1 MTKTLGAFE
10 KVTLS
15 VEEAG
20 RILGL
25 SRGSAYLAART
36 GELPTI
42 RIGKRLIVP
51 VAALEKML
59 ASAGVEEE
67 RERQAAET
75 EV

>member
-1 MTKTLGAFE
+1 MATTLGVFE
-10 KVTLS
+10 RVTVS
-15 VEEAG
+15 VEEAAK
-20 RILGL
+20 ILGV

-59 ASAGVEEE
+59 ASAGAEEGQ
-67 RERQAAET
+67 ERQAVEA
-75 EV
+75 